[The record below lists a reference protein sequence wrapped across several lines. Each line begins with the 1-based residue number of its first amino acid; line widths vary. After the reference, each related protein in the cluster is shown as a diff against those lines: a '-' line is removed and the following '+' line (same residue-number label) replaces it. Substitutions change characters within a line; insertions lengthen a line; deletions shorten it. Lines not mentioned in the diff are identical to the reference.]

1 MGYGTLQDFIRGRGK
16 RRAKLTNLSL
26 ESGEAADPENLPAS
40 ALDRV
45 VRVTMG
51 RVTMVF

>member
-1 MGYGTLQDFIRGRGK
+1 M
-16 RRAKLTNLSL
+16 TNLSL
-26 ESGEAADPENLPAS
+26 EPGEAADPENLPAS

-45 VRVTMG
+45 VRVPMG